1 MRRFLSILVLSLL
14 LPAAYTA
21 SAQDTSA
28 QTTRRARL
36 EQEIAIIDGQ
46 LRENA
51 TRNSNALNTL
61 SLVQQKIELR
71 RGLIKEG
78 EQEIARLDGE
88 MRRKQMRIDSL
99 QVRLDTMTFYYNKLV
114 KGAYKN
120 RDARVWYMYILASEK
135 LA

>member
-1 MRRFLSILVLSLL
+1 MRRVLLISFLFLL
-14 LPAAYTA
+14 MPVMYTA

-71 RGLIKEG
+71 KGLIKEG
-78 EQEIARLDGE
+78 EEEIARLDGD

-99 QVRLDTMTFYYNKLV
+99 QVRLDTMTFYYNRLV
-114 KGAYKN
+114 KGATSQ
-120 RDARVWYMYILASEK
+120 RR
-135 LA
+135 